1 MIPERGRD
9 GAPAPA
15 GPWHEA
21 TLVRIALFTPR
32 IERFFFAA
40 PLLPRHVAG
49 QHVDVRLTA
58 PDGYVAQRSYSI
70 ASAPGSAEIELLIER
85 LDDGEVST
93 FFHDIAEVGDT
104 IELRGPLGGHFVWR
118 PEEDGG
124 PVLLVAGG
132 SGIAPLLAMVRAAA
146 GAREMPPMLLVHS
159 ARTADELGAGDEFVS
174 LEADGTAFRFVA
186 VTTRGTPPRST
197 DLARRLDSPSLAGL
211 LQRWGQSPR
220 HVFVCGANRFVET
233 VANGLVDAGIDA
245 ARIRTERYGGA

>member
-1 MIPERGRD
+1 MIPEQRRD
-9 GAPAPA
+9 DALAA

-21 TLVRIALFTPR
+21 TLTRIAPFSPR
-32 IERFFFAA
+32 IRRFFFSA
-40 PLLPRHVAG
+40 PLPPHVAG

-70 ASAPGSAEIELLIER
+70 ASAPGSAQIELLIER

-104 IELRGPLGGHFVWR
+104 IELRGPLGVHFVWR
-118 PEEDGG
+118 PEDGG

-146 GAREMPPMLLVHS
+146 QARDMPSMLIVHS
-159 ARTADELGAGDEFVS
+159 ARSADGLGVSAEFVS
-174 LEADGTAFRFVA
+174 LETTWPAFRFVA
-186 VTTRGTPPRST
+186 VTTRGAPPRAT
-197 DLARRLDSPSLAGL
+197 DLAQRLDAPSLAGL
-211 LQRWGQSPR
+211 LQRWGQAPR

-233 VANGLVDAGIDA
+233 VANGLVDAGVDP